1 MEKTEFLEQLRQS
14 LSGRIE
20 ADKVTDHLRYY
31 EDYIN
36 TQMRLGRTEN
46 EVLDSLGSPRLIA
59 RTITD
64 TQKDKMKDYR
74 EPETSWQRKNASNRR
89 KSFVRLPRWGIITT
103 VILIFLFL
111 MWLIFSVL
119 AFLAPIL
126 IPFMIVVF
134 LFKIFRDWLH

>member
-36 TQMRLGRTEN
+36 TQLRLGRTEN

-59 RTITD
+59 KTIAD
-64 TQKDKMKDYR
+64 TQKDRMGEYQ
-74 EPETSWQRKNASNRR
+74 EPETAWWRKNASNRG
-89 KSFVRLPRWGIITT
+89 KSFGKLPRWGIITA

-111 MWLIFSVL
+111 IWLIFSVL

>member
-36 TQMRLGRTEN
+36 TQLRLGRTEN

-59 RTITD
+59 KTIAD
-64 TQKDKMKDYR
+64 TQKDKMKEYR
-74 EPETSWQRKNASNRR
+74 EPETAWRSENASNRG
-89 KSFVRLPRWGIITT
+89 KSFRKLPRWGIITA

-111 MWLIFSVL
+111 IWLIFSVL

-134 LFKIFRDWLH
+134 LFKFFRDWLH